1 MQLDLLLLLNLI
13 STSVLVGVILVIH
26 FVHYKTFIFIDK
38 SYFEEFHISHIK
50 SISYIVVPLMLVEII
65 VAFFLFVGIQMGMIF
80 EEWHRVLILVNLICV
95 ISVWAVTFFLCVPA
109 HNELSSGK
117 NNALIF
123 KLIEANKA
131 RVILWA
137 VKLVVSIILCINF

>member
-1 MQLDLLLLLNLI
+1 
-13 STSVLVGVILVIH
+13 
-26 FVHYKTFIFIDK
+26 
-38 SYFEEFHISHIK
+38 
-50 SISYIVVPLMLVEII
+50 MLVEII
-65 VAFFLFVGIQMGMIF
+65 VAFFLFVDIQMGLSF

-109 HNELSSGK
+109 HNEFSSGK

>member
-1 MQLDLLLLLNLI
+1 
-13 STSVLVGVILVIH
+13 
-26 FVHYKTFIFIDK
+26 
-38 SYFEEFHISHIK
+38 
-50 SISYIVVPLMLVEII
+50 
-65 VAFFLFVGIQMGMIF
+65 MGMSF
-80 EEWHRVLILVNLICV
+80 EEWYQVLILVNLISV

-109 HNELSSGK
+109 HNELCSGK